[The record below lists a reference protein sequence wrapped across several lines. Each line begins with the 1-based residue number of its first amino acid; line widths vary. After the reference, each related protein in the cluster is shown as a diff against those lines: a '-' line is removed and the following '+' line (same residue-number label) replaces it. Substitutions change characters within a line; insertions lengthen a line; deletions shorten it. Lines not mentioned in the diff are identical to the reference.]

1 MQQIHT
7 GRSSQRR
14 ERAELPSGTQAS
26 SILEDTWKDG
36 ELLCGHT
43 LLKIS
48 IAVRE
53 GQLLQGQD
61 SRGTSATLTVQED
74 RQAMKCVWVILGA
87 VERGEHWLTFW
98 RVARGVTGT
107 GKRLCKQTRWDHCP
121 PTGTLQPHILLALPV
136 AFPSSVR
143 APTTPVPSPTM
154 FSMEEPECDMHPMGI
169 RWVWQI

>member
-7 GRSSQRR
+7 GRSSQRG
-14 ERAELPSGTQAS
+14 EQAELLSGTQAS

-36 ELLCGHT
+36 ELLCGDT

-48 IAVRE
+48 IAIRE

-61 SRGTSATLTVQED
+61 SRGTIATLMVQED

-87 VERGEHWLTFW
+87 VERGEHWLNSW
-98 RVARGVTGT
+98 RVARGVTRT
-107 GKRLCKQTRWDHCP
+107 GKGLCKQTRWNHCP
-121 PTGTLQPHILLALPV
+121 PMGTPQPHLLLAIPV

-143 APTTPVPSPTM
+143 APTTPVLSPHYVQHGGARM
-154 FSMEEPECDMHPMGI
+154 
-169 RWVWQI
+169 